1 MNNARENKS
10 DVFNWNIYTKQELIH
25 ILIMHENIKGRKD
38 LFETLNELQYGV
50 DICKYCK
57 SMYGKDY
64 VKDLH
69 NGALMFDIQ
78 NTSKYKKAKVQ
89 VILTFS
95 DDYTIHIYDDT
106 YELLETK
113 KTIYATELSSTLE
126 SMWETQELKKKW
138 DQHKKYEMKFG

>member
-50 DICKYCK
+50 DICKYSK

-64 VKDLH
+64 IKD
-69 NGALMFDIQ
+69 
-78 NTSKYKKAKVQ
+78 
-89 VILTFS
+89 
-95 DDYTIHIYDDT
+95 
-106 YELLETK
+106 
-113 KTIYATELSSTLE
+113 
-126 SMWETQELKKKW
+126 
-138 DQHKKYEMKFG
+138 

>member
-64 VKDLH
+64 IKD
-69 NGALMFDIQ
+69 
-78 NTSKYKKAKVQ
+78 
-89 VILTFS
+89 
-95 DDYTIHIYDDT
+95 
-106 YELLETK
+106 
-113 KTIYATELSSTLE
+113 
-126 SMWETQELKKKW
+126 
-138 DQHKKYEMKFG
+138 

>member
-25 ILIMHENIKGRKD
+25 ILIMLENIKGRKD

-64 VKDLH
+64 IKD
-69 NGALMFDIQ
+69 
-78 NTSKYKKAKVQ
+78 
-89 VILTFS
+89 
-95 DDYTIHIYDDT
+95 
-106 YELLETK
+106 
-113 KTIYATELSSTLE
+113 
-126 SMWETQELKKKW
+126 
-138 DQHKKYEMKFG
+138 

>member
-10 DVFNWNIYTKQELIH
+10 DVFNWHIYTKQELIH

-64 VKDLH
+64 IKD
-69 NGALMFDIQ
+69 
-78 NTSKYKKAKVQ
+78 
-89 VILTFS
+89 
-95 DDYTIHIYDDT
+95 
-106 YELLETK
+106 
-113 KTIYATELSSTLE
+113 
-126 SMWETQELKKKW
+126 
-138 DQHKKYEMKFG
+138 

>member
-25 ILIMHENIKGRKD
+25 ILIMHENIKCRKD

-64 VKDLH
+64 IKD
-69 NGALMFDIQ
+69 
-78 NTSKYKKAKVQ
+78 
-89 VILTFS
+89 
-95 DDYTIHIYDDT
+95 
-106 YELLETK
+106 
-113 KTIYATELSSTLE
+113 
-126 SMWETQELKKKW
+126 
-138 DQHKKYEMKFG
+138 